1 MNLNEQIEKIVKAN
15 GASFYGTETVKE
27 DGNTIYRVYITKEG
41 GVKLDLCAN
50 ISHEL
55 SVFFDV
61 NPPMHGAYFL
71 EVSSPGIERKLEN
84 PNHFIS
90 AVGERVK
97 FKINGG
103 DKEKGLI
110 TLADESGFRV
120 KMFALNTVTS
130 QKQKLILNGIKQN
143 NILLGYYFIAFQNLP
158 KQSLDSLF

>member
-15 GASFYGTETVKE
+15 GASFYGTETAQE
-27 DGNTIYRVYITKEG
+27 DSNTIYRVFITKEG
-41 GVKLDLCAN
+41 GVNLDLCAE
-50 ISHEL
+50 ISNEL

-84 PNHFIS
+84 PTHFIS

-110 TLADESGFRV
+110 KSADETGFSIEKKGEEVRFEYSDIS
-120 KMFALNTVTS
+120 KAKT
-130 QKQKLILNGIKQN
+130 
-143 NILLGYYFIAFQNLP
+143 YYEWN
-158 KQSLDSLF
+158 KTK

>member
-1 MNLNEQIEKIVKAN
+1 MKVNQMNLNEQIEKIVKAN
-15 GASFYGTETVKE
+15 GASFYGTETAQE

-41 GVKLDLCAN
+41 GVKLDLCAD

-110 TLADESGFRV
+110 TLADESGFSIEKKGEDVR
-120 KMFALNTVTS
+120 FEYC
-130 QKQKLILNGIKQN
+130 
-143 NILLGYYFIAFQNLP
+143 NISKAKTYFEWN
-158 KQSLDSLF
+158 KTK

>member
-1 MNLNEQIEKIVKAN
+1 MSLNAQIEKIVKAN
-15 GASFYGTETVKE
+15 GASFYGTETAQE
-27 DGNTIYRVYITKEG
+27 DSNTIYRVYITKEG
-41 GVKLDLCAN
+41 GVTLDLCAD

-84 PNHFIS
+84 PDHFIS

-110 TLADESGFRV
+110 LSADKIGFV
-120 KMFALNTVTS
+120 IT
-130 QKQKLILNGIKQN
+130 IKKEEVRFN
-143 NILLGYYFIAFQNLP
+143 YADISKAKTYYEWN
-158 KQSLDSLF
+158 KTK